1 MTLLRTTSLA
11 DGMEKGCFKSS
22 ERVLRKIK
30 RSENLTSAACYWYWW
45 FSFLPLVIHL
55 LPSHYTS
62 PSSSH
67 THTRARTHTHA
78 HTHATTATLPEGR
91 ERERERGRERERE
104 RGEDSAGSR
113 WLFISTSPCHWVCER
128 LVHCQGDF
136 FFLPMIPYGMDRAT
150 CCPTCQ
156 CKCFLN

>member
-91 ERERERGRERERE
+91 ERERERE
-104 RGEDSAGSR
+104 RGGKKKSKKKKSR
-113 WLFISTSPCHWVCER
+113 KPTKRSREMRWKSLTCLIAFLLLGAVGAVFLKAHGITIEAINY
-128 LVHCQGDF
+128 LV
-136 FFLPMIPYGMDRAT
+136 
-150 CCPTCQ
+150 
-156 CKCFLN
+156 